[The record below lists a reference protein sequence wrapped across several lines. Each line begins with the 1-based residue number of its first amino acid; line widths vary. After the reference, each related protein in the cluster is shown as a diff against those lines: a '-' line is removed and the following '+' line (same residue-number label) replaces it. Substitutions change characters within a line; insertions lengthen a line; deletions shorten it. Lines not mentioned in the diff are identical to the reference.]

1 MDLMLDTNILLDHIG
16 RREPFYELSR
26 RTCLLGIVGE
36 ARTYITANMVTDLF
50 YLMRK
55 DFGSRE
61 AQRMIEED
69 LSFLKVVGVSAEDVA
84 DALSQKWADF
94 EDCLV
99 ACCAK
104 KIGADYVITRNPKD
118 FQRSP
123 VKALTPQQLFDELD
137 ARGIVYREISWEE

>member
-26 RTCLLGIVGE
+26 RACLLGIYGA
-36 ARTYITANMVTDLF
+36 ARTYITASMVTDLF
-50 YLMRK
+50 YLLRK
-55 DFGSRE
+55 DFGSCE

-69 LSFLKVVGVSAEDVA
+69 LSFLKVVGVSADNVA

-104 KIGADYVITRNPKD
+104 KIGADYIITRNPKD

-137 ARGIVYREISWEE
+137 ARGIVYREIIWEE

>member
-69 LSFLKVVGVSAEDVA
+69 LSFLKVVGVSADDVA